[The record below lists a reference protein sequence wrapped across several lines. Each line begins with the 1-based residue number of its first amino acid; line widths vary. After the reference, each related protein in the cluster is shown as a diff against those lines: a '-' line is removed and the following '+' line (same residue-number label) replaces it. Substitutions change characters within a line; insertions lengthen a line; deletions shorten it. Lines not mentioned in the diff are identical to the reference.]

1 MAFSPSS
8 LYPFPGFGGAG
19 QWISLTAAL
28 LKKNKKQC
36 YKNLWCA
43 FLCLIWYYC
52 SIHSAT
58 VTGQLGAHKCKSIVQ
73 IKSYSSRELSH
84 LLLNWVQVLWIF
96 LLLLFCLNLKMIGWI
111 VSIFCWYHFCAY
123 SSCGSPWDLAVRFSR
138 RLLFF
143 IEFLCTRHILRVFP
157 LSVGGECPT
166 ASQIAICHQ
175 FLDVF
180 QYLLLI
186 WIELSYALDP
196 KPEVLR

>member
-1 MAFSPSS
+1 MAFSPSY
-8 LYPFPGFGGAG
+8 LYPFPGFRGVG

-28 LKKNKKQC
+28 LKKDKKQC
-36 YKNLWCA
+36 YKNMRCA

-58 VTGQLGAHKCKSIVQ
+58 VTGQLGAHKWKSIVQ

-84 LLLNWVQVLWIF
+84 LLSSWVQVLWIF
-96 LLLLFCLNLKMIGWI
+96 LLLLFKFENNWFDFKY
-111 VSIFCWYHFCAY
+111 FCWYHFCAY

-143 IEFLCTRHILRVFP
+143 VEFLCTQHILRVFP
-157 LSVGGECPT
+157 LSVGGERPT

-186 WIELSYALDP
+186 WIELS
-196 KPEVLR
+196 